1 MGELSHLR
9 FAVKYSGK
17 IAERQE
23 GGSDTGVSSALVGSG
38 SSRRGCSHH
47 ALRSGMEEG
56 SSAPSRIH
64 EGELGAAEGPTVDQ
78 TIERME
84 EHLAGTQGSS
94 EAQVENRAPGGKNQ
108 LVDPSLLLPAR
119 TTHLTCFHR
128 IYVNTGTLHFTQ
140 GFQSQLA

>member
-1 MGELSHLR
+1 MGEMSYLR

-23 GGSDTGVSSALVGSG
+23 GGSDTGISSILVGSG

-64 EGELGAAEGPTVDQ
+64 GELGAAEGPTVDQ

-84 EHLAGTQGSS
+84 ERLAGTQGSS

-108 LVDPSLLLPAR
+108 LVDPSPLLPAC